1 MIEKRRSWGAEQ
13 RLEFIEF
20 QLCWEGGVNR
30 ADIVRRFGVSVPQA
44 SMDLAAY
51 REAAPHNLVY
61 DSTAKR
67 YVAPRN
73 FEPLYRANPDRYLA
87 QLRAVAD
94 GILRTEDTWIA
105 ALPPTHV
112 IPAPARRVDVGVLRT
127 LLGAIREQK
136 TIEIHYQ
143 SMTRPDPI
151 WRSISPHALGFD
163 GQRWHARAYCHIS
176 NEFKDFVIARCLAT
190 GSTTPSSANKSEDRF
205 WEKSFDVLLEANPD
219 LTEGQRRA
227 VGLEY
232 GMENGRINLSV
243 RYAMLFYLRWQLR
256 LDLKVPPTRA
266 IERPVV
272 VANRDAFETAIAE
285 MSAGGKAAV
294 VQRE

>member
-1 MIEKRRSWGAEQ
+1 MPEKRRSWGAEQ

-20 QLCWEGGVNR
+20 RLFWEGGVNR
-30 ADIVRRFGVSVPQA
+30 ADIVQRFGVSVPQA

-51 REAAPHNLVY
+51 RASAQQNLVY

-67 YVAPRN
+67 YVASAN
-73 FEPLYRANPDRYLA
+73 FKPLYRVNPDRYLA
-87 QLRAVAD
+87 QLRAISE

-112 IPAPARRVDVGVLRT
+112 IPTPARLVNVVVLRA
-127 LLGAIREQK
+127 LVGAIRQQRA
-136 TIEIHYQ
+136 IEIHYQ
-143 SMTRPDPI
+143 SMNRPDPI

-163 GQRWHARAYCHIS
+163 GQRWHVRAYCHLDRQ
-176 NEFKDFVIARCLAT
+176 FKDFVVARCIEV
-190 GSTTPSSANKSEDRF
+190 GTTTQSSANKSEDQF
-205 WEKSFDVLLEANPD
+205 WEKSFDVLLEPNPD
-219 LTEGQRRA
+219 LSDGQRRA
-227 VGLEY
+227 VVLDYGL
-232 GMENGRINLSV
+232 ENGRTSLSV

-266 IERPVV
+266 MERPVV
-272 VANRDAFETAIAE
+272 VSNRDAFEAALAE
-285 MSAGGKAAV
+285 MGAGGRAAT